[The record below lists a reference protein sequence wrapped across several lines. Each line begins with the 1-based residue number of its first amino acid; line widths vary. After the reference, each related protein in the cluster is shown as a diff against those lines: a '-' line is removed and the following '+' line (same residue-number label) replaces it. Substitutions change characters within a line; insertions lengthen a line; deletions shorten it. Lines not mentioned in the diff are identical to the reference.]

1 MMYNQRGDAE
11 KISLIKEGKEIDIN
25 EVTKR
30 NEITNNSLK
39 P

>member
-1 MMYNQRGDAE
+1 MMNNQRGDAE